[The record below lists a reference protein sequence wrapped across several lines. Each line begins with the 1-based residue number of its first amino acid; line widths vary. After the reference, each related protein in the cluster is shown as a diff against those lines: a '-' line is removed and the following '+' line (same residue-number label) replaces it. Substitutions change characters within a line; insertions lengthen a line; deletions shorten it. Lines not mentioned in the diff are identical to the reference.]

1 MAQISFRAF
10 NLWCH
15 QSKSA
20 VCVYTGESSS
30 CRVDTAII
38 QKRLPV
44 LHKYLNSDTERQ
56 LQALYALQALIVKLD
71 QPPSEYKLS
80 FQLCSILRP
89 CSLCQATAYHSF
101 SAYMQN
107 TEVLFQWQAAFEFMQ
122 IRYDWFKQL
131 AQMILDTIQWR
142 MWSGTV
148 S

>member
-10 NLWCH
+10 HLWCH

-89 CSLCQATAYHSF
+89 CLPSDSLSF
-101 SAYMQN
+101 IFCVHAKHRGTLSVASSIWIYANQ
-107 TEVLFQWQAAFEFMQ
+107 VWLVQ
-122 IRYDWFKQL
+122 
-131 AQMILDTIQWR
+131 TIGSNDSWHNP
-142 MWSGTV
+142 MTHVVWHC
-148 S
+148 